1 VWSTG
6 LEKLCSACNSRTFG
20 GHGRRAVDFISADDM
35 ITPKDI
41 VEAALLPF
49 RMTSRACPTNIV
61 VRNTVPYTQ

>member
-1 VWSTG
+1 
-6 LEKLCSACNSRTFG
+6 
-20 GHGRRAVDFISADDM
+20 M

>member
-49 RMTSRACPTNIV
+49 SMTSRACPTNIV

>member
-6 LEKLCSACNSRTFG
+6 LEKLSSACNSRRKCC
-20 GHGRRAVDFISADDM
+20 RRVVDFISADDM

-49 RMTSRACPTNIV
+49 RMTSRACPTRIV
-61 VRNTVPYTQ
+61 VRNTVTYLQT